1 MRLNYD
7 IFHDF
12 YHSEK
17 RQKQGKSNTRY
28 YNDTFYSYDT
38 CIGRIYKSPINNR
51 TYAFISYNKMSP
63 TTAAHIAALEACC
76 PYDVIHVPFQRNR
89 STMST
94 AQLLSQFKEDLIN
107 CYEATKFKYV
117 KSRREFVARY
127 DEMRKLMD
135 VAGLRFTD
143 NTDELLTSLYA
154 KAAAN
159 VRGKE
164 LDAFNAEYVKKKE
177 EEREAA
183 RKKKLTKLRRSLG
196 KAVYER
202 IDACAKA
209 AYEDDNKDARDY
221 LKTAYPAYNSFI
233 WVNDEGDISTYKS
246 IKISYDICKP
256 LYDRFV
262 AGTLTAGM
270 HVGPYTIDWIRPES
284 IKIGCHI
291 IQLENIKQVFG
302 GEK

>member
-1 MRLNYD
+1 M
-7 IFHDF
+7 
-12 YHSEK
+12 
-17 RQKQGKSNTRY
+17 
-28 YNDTFYSYDT
+28 
-38 CIGRIYKSPINNR
+38 IYKSPEDDRMYTFVSINNFSNS
-51 TYAFISYNKMSP
+51 TIK
-63 TTAAHIAALEACC
+63 HINALKDCC
-76 PYDVIHVPFQRNR
+76 PYDVIYVPFRYNQSSV
-89 STMST
+89 STE
-94 AQLLSQFKEDLIN
+94 QLLRQFKEDLIN
-107 CYEATKFKYV
+107 CYETTKFKYV
-117 KSRREFVARY
+117 KDRRQFVAQY
-127 DEMRKLMD
+127 DEMRKFMD
-135 VAGLRFTD
+135 VTGLKFED
-143 NTDELLTSLYA
+143 GIDELLTSLYA

-164 LDAFNAEYVKKKE
+164 LDSFNAEYAKKKE

-196 KAVYER
+196 KAVYGR
-202 IDACAKA
+202 IDVCAKA
-209 AYEDDNKDARDY
+209 AYEDDNKDAREY

>member
-1 MRLNYD
+1 MRLSYD

-17 RQKQGKSNTRY
+17 RQKQGKSHTRY

-38 CIGRIYKSPINNR
+38 CIGRIYKSPVNNR
-51 TYAFISYNKMSP
+51 TYTFISCNKMSP
-63 TTAAHIAALEACC
+63 TTAAHIRALRDCC
-76 PYDVIHVPFQRNR
+76 PYNVIYVPFKRNR
-89 STMST
+89 STMSI

-107 CYEATKFKYV
+107 WYEASKFKYV
-117 KSRREFVARY
+117 KDRRKFVAQY

-135 VAGLRFTD
+135 VTGLRFID
-143 NTDELLTSLYA
+143 KTDELLTSLYA

-164 LDAFNAEYVKKKE
+164 LDSFNAEYAKKKE

-183 RKKKLTKLRRSLG
+183 RKKKITKLRRSLG
-196 KAVYER
+196 KAVYGR
-202 IDACAKA
+202 IDVCAKA

-221 LKTAYPAYNSFI
+221 LKTVYPAYNSFI

-291 IQLENIKQVFG
+291 IQLENVKQVFG
-302 GEK
+302 DKK